1 MRINRCQ
8 RIANRTLILA
18 LGVLLVCT
26 IAGKADNSYGAPPPN
41 LTTHLDRLVRSY
53 PDWIAGYDEKYLILG
68 RGERFAVSDGRKNK
82 SFEEMLEKPDIDDM
96 FFAAYPAGST
106 PQQPALNSDPGRV
119 RFEPLFVSM
128 YGDCKENQVL
138 KNLRTIPWLP
148 KYDGGRVTITSINGI
163 DKALDAVSRELEE
176 LPPPLIKYLKPT
188 AGTYNCRVVAGTQIR
203 SMHAYG
209 AALEPFLTTGVGTRR
224 VAASRFGK
232 TEFQLKLFASLRDMG
247 LSGVATGIT
256 TIQCI
261 SNIGR
266 SYCRSFPTSEP
277 VRKSS
282 THGGSYEQQACYRL
296 SSLWGDCFGLV
307 RYGTAT
313 GG

>member
-209 AALEPFLTTGVGTRR
+209 AALDINT
-224 VAASRFGK
+224 A
-232 TEFQLKLFASLRDMG
+232 FANYWRWDSK
-247 LSGVATGIT
+247 SG
-256 TIQCI
+256 
-261 SNIGR
+261 
-266 SYCRSFPTSEP
+266 SEP
-277 VRKSS
+277 IWKNRIPIEIVRIFER
-282 THGGSYEQQACYRL
+282 HGFIWGGYWYHYDTMHFEYRPEL
-296 SSLWGDCFGLV
+296 LPEFSNK
-307 RYGTAT
+307 
-313 GG
+313 